1 VAASGSDTEV
11 PTRPDRAVHRAA
23 GQEAVVIAIGLLMLG
38 IVVFGAWSTLDP
50 KAINLCLACVIV
62 LPFAIVLAVVL

>member
-1 VAASGSDTEV
+1 M
-11 PTRPDRAVHRAA
+11 
-23 GQEAVVIAIGLLMLG
+23 IAIGLLMLG